1 MKNNIL
7 HHNRQSSFN
16 SMQWVSSSTH
26 TCPDHFC
33 ELQAA
38 FCPRT
43 ICEYAHDEWE
53 CKVNSARQ
61 NRHGPFQNIKPFNN
75 KLYSSCWIS
84 VRQKKTK
91 RRKFICFFY
100 SRNDGAKNSM
110 ESWKS
115 RSMCGVRSFVY
126 VFPLLHPS
134 RTTLTKT
141 HWIPKPIRLSTW
153 ILCVCVCVHR
163 SAVFFSFVE
172 WIFHRHFR
180 HYSFHFIEMEFR
192 MRSINK
198 RIEYRDVRWKFIQVM
213 VRRSFLFKH
222 VRSWSLQKLNLMVTS
237 TSVHHAKVWC
247 VRIAFAEMVSAKE
260 PCRWNSH
267 LK

>member
-16 SMQWVSSSTH
+16 SMRWVSSSTH

-153 ILCVCVCVHR
+153 ILCVCVCASLCR
-163 SAVFFSFVE
+163 LLQFRWMNFSSAFSSLF
-172 WIFHRHFR
+172 IPFHWNG
-180 HYSFHFIEMEFR
+180 IPNA
-192 MRSINK
+192 INK
-198 RIEYRDVRWKFIQVM
+198 QENRIP
-213 VRRSFLFKH
+213 RRSLEIHSSDGSQKFL
-222 VRSWSLQKLNLMVTS
+222 
-237 TSVHHAKVWC
+237 
-247 VRIAFAEMVSAKE
+247 I
-260 PCRWNSH
+260 
-267 LK
+267 